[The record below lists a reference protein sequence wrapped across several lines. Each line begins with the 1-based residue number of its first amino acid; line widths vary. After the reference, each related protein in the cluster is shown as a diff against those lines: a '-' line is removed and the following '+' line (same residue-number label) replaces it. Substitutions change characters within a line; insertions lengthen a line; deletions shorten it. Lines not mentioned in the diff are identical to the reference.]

1 MKSRWGLGVLLLAA
15 LLSGIAIWLLP
26 VNSAAADILLLITGG
41 AVIRPTTQTEAYE
54 IQTYRTRLTLKSTT
68 NLPHESDFITN
79 FEENLTLSVAKT
91 HNPVTPESESFST
104 KIPNSSW
111 INADQTSDVQPDTRR
126 IAGAEL
132 SDRTRFYPRLYF
144 VDKQSATTDITTDV
158 METDKMVCESGPN
171 NAELL
176 AIVTGAVF
184 LTILLSALLYQFAV
198 FMKNKKAQRDNSV
211 FIIENEVHKYDVE
224 ANGLEPETKL

>member
-15 LLSGIAIWLLP
+15 LLSGIAIWFLS
-26 VNSAAADILLLITGG
+26 VNAAAAADILLLITGG

-68 NLPHESDFITN
+68 NLPHQSDFITN

-91 HNPVTPESESFST
+91 HNPLTPESESFST
-104 KIPNSSW
+104 KIPDSSW
-111 INADQTSDVQPDTRR
+111 IKADQADTRR

-144 VDKQSATTDITTDV
+144 VDKQSVTTDITTDV
-158 METDKMVCESGPN
+158 METDKMVCEPGPN